1 MTDKQ
6 RIKALEHELSE
17 SSELIEELHRE
28 IDMLRDKDE
37 NPHYEDAAIQTARA
51 TDECIYADD
60 ESLKQSAWDA
70 LNNGED
76 IFFD

>member
-6 RIKALEHELSE
+6 RIIALEHELSE
-17 SSELIEELHRE
+17 SSELIDELHRE
-28 IDMLRDKDE
+28 IDMLRDDE
-37 NPHYEDAAIQTARA
+37 NPNWEDAATQTARA
-51 TDECIYADD
+51 TDDCYAD
-60 ESLKQSAWDA
+60 EKSLKQAVLDA

>member
-6 RIKALEHELSE
+6 RIIALEHELIE

-37 NPHYEDAAIQTARA
+37 NPHYEDPAIQN
-51 TDECIYADD
+51 
-60 ESLKQSAWDA
+60 SKS
-70 LNNGED
+70 N
-76 IFFD
+76 